1 LKQLIIQSQAAQEA
15 DEVAK
20 WYEDQFPGLGVEFL
34 LELDVALGRVINNP
48 DIYQPVYEDARRVLV
63 RRFPYAAY
71 LFRKQIL
78 FRLLQFFIN
87 PETRMFGNLE
97 YLSGDAY
104 PHNE

>member
-1 LKQLIIQSQAAQEA
+1 MKQLIIQSQAAQEA

-71 LFRKQIL
+71 FISETDTVQIVAIL
-78 FRLLQFFIN
+78 HQSRN
-87 PETRMFGNLE
+87 PDVWQSRV
-97 YLSGDAY
+97 
-104 PHNE
+104 P